1 MYELPQHSEP
11 GFWLQLLRKHGW
23 WLGLVLVL
31 DLILVGCWLTQSEPA
46 PDPATSIQPA
56 PTVVEQEP
64 EPEPEPGF
72 RIGFPTP
79 QTRLVETNSLE
90 VYMATGS
97 GRVESAWY
105 GSVRTRKYRSSYLPS
120 FHEGVDIAPTA
131 RDARGRA
138 LDDVF
143 AVADGT
149 VGYINRVAGN
159 SSYGIYVVLLHES
172 RLGEVFTLYAHLA
185 SASDSLRV
193 GHPVT
198 RGDIIGR
205 MGHTSTLGIPVQRSH
220 LHFEFGTVLNRRF
233 ETWFRGKKLKPNHG
247 MLHGYNLTGL
257 NPMGLFD
264 YMAEE
269 KRFDPLNYIKAAPV
283 AFRMVVPTDTLPDYY
298 QRYPALWV
306 GEPATGGAMVM
317 EVSEGGVPLF
327 ARAATDEEKARISNR
342 KPVVLEVFPDILG
355 RNGERLVV
363 KRNGEWQPGRKSEQW
378 LDILLYR

>member
-1 MYELPQHSEP
+1 MYELPQHSKP
-11 GFWLQLLRKHGW
+11 NLWTHLFRKHGW

-31 DLILVGCWLTQSEPA
+31 DLILAGCWLTRSQPA
-46 PDPATSIQPA
+46 PDLAASSELE
-56 PTVVEQEP
+56 PTVVEPPP

-72 RIGFPTP
+72 QIGFPTP
-79 QTRLVETNSLE
+79 QIRLVETNSLE

-105 GSVRTRKYRSSYLPS
+105 GSVRTRKYRNSYLPS

-131 RDARGRA
+131 RDSRGRA

-149 VGYINRVAGN
+149 IGYINRVAGN

-185 SASDSLRV
+185 SASDSLRA
-193 GHPVT
+193 GQPVA

-247 MLHGYNLTGL
+247 MLHGYNLAGL
-257 NPMGLFD
+257 NPMGLFEW
-264 YMAEE
+264 MGQG
-269 KRFDPLNYIKAAPV
+269 RPFDPLNYIKDAPV
-283 AFRMVVPTDTLPDYY
+283 AFRMLVPTDTLPDYY
-298 QRYPALWV
+298 QRYPVLWI
-306 GEPATGGAMVM
+306 GDTTTRGAMVM

-327 ARAATDEEKARISNR
+327 ARAATDEEKARINNR
-342 KPVVLEVFPDILG
+342 KPVVLEVFPEILG

-363 KRNGEWQPGRKSEQW
+363 QRNGDWQPGRKSEQW
-378 LDILLYR
+378 LEILLYR